1 MHIGAPRETKNHEY
15 RAGLTVE
22 SVAALVAD
30 GNEVWVE
37 TGIGAGIGESDAEY
51 REAGARIAGDPA
63 ELFDAAE
70 MIVKVKEPNRDERR
84 LLRPRHTLFA
94 YLHLASDPEQAD
106 DLLASGATCIAFET
120 VTDERGALP
129 LLIPMSE
136 IAGRMAV
143 QAATHFLQKRNGGM
157 GLLLSG
163 ATGVE
168 AGRVAVIGGGVVG
181 ANAARIA
188 LGLGA
193 RVGIVEK
200 FPARR
205 EALRKMLR
213 ANMEGGDLECVDSTP
228 ENIERLVSEADL
240 VVGALLVPG
249 GKVKHLIP
257 ESLVKKMKP
266 GAVLADVCIDQG
278 GCAATSRPTSHDDPV
293 FIKHGVVH
301 YCVAN
306 IPGAVPVTSS
316 KALNRATLPHIRE
329 LAGKGVR
336 QALRENIHLR
346 RGLNIC
352 RGHITYEAVA
362 EGLGLDFITPDQ
374 AMLLL

>member
-1 MHIGAPRETKNHEY
+1 MRIGAPRETKNHEY

-51 REAGARIAGDPA
+51 REAGARIAGNPA

-84 LLRPRHTLFA
+84 LLRPRHTLFG
-94 YLHLASDPEQAD
+94 YLHLASDPEQAN
-106 DLLASGATCIAFET
+106 DLLASGTTCIAFET
-120 VTDERGALP
+120 VTDEQGALP
-129 LLIPMSE
+129 LLTPMSE

-181 ANAARIA
+181 VNAARIA

-193 RVGIVEK
+193 RVGILEK

-205 EALRKMLR
+205 EALRKML
-213 ANMEGGDLECVDSTP
+213 GGDIACVDSTP

-293 FIKHGVVH
+293 FIKHDVVH

-329 LAGKGVR
+329 IAGKGVR
-336 QALRENIHLR
+336 RALHENIHLR

-352 RGHITYEAVA
+352 RGHITHEAVA
-362 EGLGLDFITPDQ
+362 EGLGLDFITSSQ
-374 AMLLL
+374 AVLSL